1 MKKLRQSWL
10 NLDHTVLHAA
20 PLVWQDWLSN
30 TRSLTQLIT
39 EKTQA
44 TVTVEVLSDCRQSL
58 LADEA
63 ALFGHSMR
71 RCRIREVYLCVN
83 DVPVVFARSVLPTS
97 SSTGVNRDVLQ
108 LGSKP
113 LGEVLFKKGVAPIIL
128 REITEIPGL
137 GWGRRSL
144 YQLKGH
150 PILISEFFLPELLDQ
165 MKSTSN
171 QVIRK

>member
-1 MKKLRQSWL
+1 
-10 NLDHTVLHAA
+10 VLHAA

-30 TRSLTQLIT
+30 PHSLTQLIA
-39 EKTQA
+39 EKTQS

-58 LADEA
+58 LDDEA
-63 ALFGHSMR
+63 ALFGQSIR

-83 DVPVVFARSVLPTS
+83 DIPVVFARSVLPTS
-97 SSTGVNRDVLQ
+97 SSTGINREVLQ

-113 LGEVLFKKGVAPIIL
+113 LGEVLFKKGVAPILL

-144 YQLKGH
+144 YQLRGH
-150 PILISEFFLPELLDQ
+150 PILKKLPKFPKAAFLKLVLITKRNQCARQLERTKLLN
-165 MKSTSN
+165 K
-171 QVIRK
+171 

>member
-1 MKKLRQSWL
+1 
-10 NLDHTVLHAA
+10 
-20 PLVWQDWLSN
+20 
-30 TRSLTQLIT
+30 
-39 EKTQA
+39 
-44 TVTVEVLSDCRQSL
+44 VEVLSDCRQGL

-63 ALFGHSMR
+63 ALFGNSIH

-113 LGEVLFKKGVAPIIL
+113 LGEVLFKKGKAPILL

-144 YQLKGH
+144 YQLRGH

-165 MKSTSN
+165 IK
-171 QVIRK
+171 

>member
-30 TRSLTQLIT
+30 THSLTQLIAK
-39 EKTQA
+39 KTQA

>member
-30 TRSLTQLIT
+30 SHSLTQLIA

-63 ALFGHSMR
+63 VLFGHSMR

-83 DVPVVFARSVLPTS
+83 DVPVVFARSILPTS

>member
-1 MKKLRQSWL
+1 L
-10 NLDHTVLHAA
+10 NLDHAVLHAA

-30 TRSLTQLIT
+30 SHSLTQLIA

-63 ALFGHSMR
+63 VLFGHSMR

-144 YQLKGH
+144 YQLRGH